1 MTPAGRISSCAVI
14 LETSWAFYGS
24 AGTEAIRQRCHPQI
38 HSVLS
43 PPWTP
48 CKAAVKSI
56 LKIPRSP
63 VLYCKTLP
71 GPLPGAPRIPGGLQ
85 RDLIE
90 LLGLIL
96 ALKPRLNST
105 VLEAL
110 GRRRASS
117 VNPGSLLPV
126 CFLQIALES
135 GALPLPVPSSLKSQR
150 EHSAGPPRPSWKSPP
165 ASSGP
170 PESPPSLASWGHGAA
185 EPCHPAPSPG
195 ALPTCPR
202 SPDASAHCLPSCGY
216 CAIPALLAALSR
228 WLHN

>member
-48 CKAAVKSI
+48 CKAAMKSI

-135 GALPLPVPSSLKSQR
+135 GALP
-150 EHSAGPPRPSWKSPP
+150 
-165 ASSGP
+165 
-170 PESPPSLASWGHGAA
+170 
-185 EPCHPAPSPG
+185 SPG
-195 ALPTCPR
+195 PLFSQVTERALSRAT
-202 SPDASAHCLPSCGY
+202 
-216 CAIPALLAALSR
+216 PALLEVSSGVIR
-228 WLHN
+228 PTGEPSVSGIVGPWRC